1 MEDLFMKKMGLFLAV
16 ILVLVFTIGISAK
29 AASFREDDIELDE
42 KQYAEMEECYVN
54 EVKMILLEKGCK
66 NAGIMLTY
74 IADIEGKR
82 DYVVTVCHSKLD
94 KMKEQEILL
103 LKARLQESGK
113 EILMANVDLKRIN
126 N

>member
-1 MEDLFMKKMGLFLAV
+1 MKK
-16 ILVLVFTIGISAK
+16 IVLLTVTVMIIMLGINMTAKVASAK
-29 AASFREDDIELDE
+29 ENSVSRE
-42 KQYAEMEECYVN
+42 QYRILEEEYKN
-54 EVKMILLEKGCK
+54 EVRMILLEKGCK

-126 N
+126 NQQ